1 MAWIEAYGLAG
12 VDVSTP
18 GVADYTRGA
27 IAQWGVGQG
36 LSGNQIL
43 NLFQDNGVG
52 IRRSLGQDLIAT
64 ERQRQAASLSSTA
77 LNVDYSTSSIVNA
90 TPPANWTGQ
99 FVHQVTMTYRDTVA
113 PGAYELHT
121 RTIGIKAGTPLTPFS
136 AVEAAM
142 NVITPQAGET
152 GSPDMPLPAQVIMS
166 QLTGTYYDTQ
176 GRNLPTALGQA
187 V

>member
-52 IRRSLGQDLIAT
+52 IRRSLGQSLIAT
-64 ERQRQAASLSSTA
+64 EQQRQAAHLTSTELA
-77 LNVDYSTSSIVNA
+77 VDYSTNSILGGSV
-90 TPPANWTGQ
+90 PENWNGQ
-99 FVHQVTMTYRDTVA
+99 FVHQVTMTYRETVA
-113 PGAYELHT
+113 SGSYELHT
-121 RTIGIKAGTPLTPFS
+121 RTVGIKAGTPLTPFS
-136 AVEAAM
+136 AIEAAR
-142 NVITPQAGET
+142 NVITPQPGET
-152 GSPDMPLPAQVIMS
+152 GSPDMPLPDQVLMS

-176 GRNLPTALGQA
+176 GRGVRNTRSLAG
-187 V
+187 